1 MVTADLLPAPMKLH
15 PAQRRRI
22 AAKMPPA
29 APHEVVLR
37 PLGGGDG
44 RTVIVT
50 SSAQDCVAAILEE
63 LKSPD
68 WQAGL
73 GALRRLRQGKADGVL
88 ELNQPIHRRFQV
100 ALFEAVCDQPGHPR
114 LDPAKIRSS
123 GLVIRRASGAARGGW
138 MKRGKTIDGWLPIAR
153 PDDDPDPARAN
164 APHPASAAI
173 RAAIAARQGKP
184 AVPPAET
191 VHGLYVAPPEVCQA
205 VGRTVLF
212 AVIPVSSAETSDKPA
227 PGIDYAGLP
236 ASDRA
241 EMVGHFSVYL
251 KRRYQS
257 DMPRKG
263 EVLQAGWNVL
273 DAKTVAADSELG
285 KLGTFLHQAMVELDL
300 LGPSAASAR
309 LRALLAE
316 VKLVTAQDSQGRATA
331 TLGADRFVA
340 RAGPVLIGRE
350 GNGQGFRMP
359 LRWPE
364 VSVDLGRRLSDAALA
379 CLTEQYKARV
389 GPPGKFADDNAQYV
403 VRGFMRIAGH
413 DAKDLQCPEKVVW
426 SPESEP
432 FRILPWWDGEGPGTT
447 ISLPD
452 MANLKKVK
460 PSVAFAMPPAIAN
473 LLKGDM
479 KALADGEGSES
490 STDGPQVGWICS
502 FSIPFITICAFIVL
516 NIFLSL
522 FDIIFR
528 WMMFIKVCI
537 PIPRSK

>member
-1 MVTADLLPAPMKLH
+1 MVTAELLAPVRMH

-29 APHEVVLR
+29 APHDVVLR

-50 SSAQDCVAAILEE
+50 SSAQDCVTAILEE

-68 WQAGL
+68 WKAGL
-73 GALRRLRQGKADGVL
+73 DRLRRLRKGEVDGVL
-88 ELNQPIHRRFQV
+88 ELNQPIHRRFQI

-114 LDPAKIRSS
+114 LDPTKVRSS
-123 GLVIRRASGAARGGW
+123 GLVIRRISGGGRRGW
-138 MKRGKTIDGWLPIAR
+138 MKRGKTIDGWLSIAR
-153 PDDDPDPARAN
+153 QTDDPDPLRAM

-173 RAAIAARQGKP
+173 REAIAARHGKP
-184 AVPPAET
+184 AIPTAET
-191 VHGLYVAPPEVCQA
+191 IHGLYVAPPEVCQA

-212 AVIPVSSAETSDKPA
+212 AVIPVSSAETSDGDGDF
-227 PGIDYAGLP
+227 GIDYAHLP
-236 ASDRA
+236 PADRADMVFHLSEYLKGRSDRDLPKA
-241 EMVGHFSVYL
+241 NTAF
-251 KRRYQS
+251 
-257 DMPRKG
+257 DPD
-263 EVLQAGWNVL
+263 WNVL
-273 DAKTVAADSELG
+273 EAATKVSDGRLYS
-285 KLGTFLHQAMVELDL
+285 LGTFLQQAMMELDV
-300 LGPSAASAR
+300 LGNGAASVR
-309 LRALLAE
+309 LRGLLSQIRLPTA
-316 VKLVTAQDSQGRATA
+316 VNSRGRVTATIDAVE
-331 TLGADRFVA
+331 FVR

-350 GNGQGFRMP
+350 DNTHGYKMP
-359 LRWPE
+359 LRWPA
-364 VSVDLGRRLSDAALA
+364 VSDDFGRQLCDAALA
-379 CLTEQYKARV
+379 CLSEQYKARV
-389 GPPGKFADDNAQYV
+389 GPPGKFADDAARYV
-403 VRGFMRIAGH
+403 VRGFIRVAGH
-413 DAKDLQCPEKVVW
+413 DDCPEKVVW

-452 MANLKKVK
+452 LGKLKAVK
-460 PSVAFAMPPAIAN
+460 PSVSFAMPPAISN
-473 LLKGDM
+473 LLKSNLKDLVKGDG
-479 KALADGEGSES
+479 KKGADQGLEL
-490 STDGPQVGWICS
+490 GWICS